1 MLHRKWNNQRT
12 NRSYE
17 LKENKKN
24 GKLEW
29 QTGENIQTVVQ
40 LIRQKTKRKD
50 GRTLILW
57 NLPPCSSAI
66 VSFWSM
72 ITSYVYLSFLC
83 MFSRVLPSMVCL
95 RHGVCLRVLHACD
108 PCRECDAFV
117 CLRFDPY
124 YIALGQEGIVCFL
137 RISLAGGKCGKGLDK
152 NNPANRNKHVHVT
165 DRFSS
170 NALFY

>member
-1 MLHRKWNNQRT
+1 MLRRKWNNQRT

-83 MFSRVLPSMVCL
+83 MFSRVLPSMVSL
-95 RHGVCLRVLHACD
+95 RHGVCLCTARVWPLS
-108 PCRECDAFV
+108 RVWRV
-117 CLRFDPY
+117 CLFTLWSVLY
-124 YIALGQEGIVCFL
+124 CIG
-137 RISLAGGKCGKGLDK
+137 AGGNRLFPTYFLSWGKVRKG
-152 NNPANRNKHVHVT
+152 
-165 DRFSS
+165 SG
-170 NALFY
+170 